1 MSDEQQE
8 TPQEIIEELLERI
21 ADALGLD
28 GEIDVVDDGE
38 TLTGTIH
45 GDDVALVIGHHGQ
58 TIDAIQHL
66 ASRMIH
72 GEGHRPARRVI
83 IDAGGYRERR
93 REALIGMAD
102 DAADEALQED
112 RAVALDPMSAGERRI
127 VHEHLRD
134 RDGIE
139 TYSEGE
145 EPQRHLVVEPSA

>member
-1 MSDEQQE
+1 MPDRDA
-8 TPQEIIEELLERI
+8 PKDVVADLLERI
-21 ADALGLD
+21 VDALDLD
-28 GEIDVVDDGE
+28 GDVEVSDDGE
-38 TLTGTIH
+38 TVTGTVH
-45 GDDVALVIGHHGQ
+45 GDDLGLFIGHHGQ
-58 TIDAIQHL
+58 TIDAVQHL

-93 REALIGMAD
+93 REALVGMAD
-102 DAADEALQED
+102 DAADEALRED
-112 RAVALDPMSAGERRI
+112 RAVALEPMSAGERRI

-145 EPQRHLVVEPSA
+145 EPDRHLVVEPRD